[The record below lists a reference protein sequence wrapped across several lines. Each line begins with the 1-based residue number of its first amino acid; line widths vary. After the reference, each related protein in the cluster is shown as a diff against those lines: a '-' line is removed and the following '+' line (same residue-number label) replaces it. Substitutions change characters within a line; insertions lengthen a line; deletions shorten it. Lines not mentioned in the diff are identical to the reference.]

1 MTKARYIARP
11 IHTSGAPRTSPR
23 ESDKQK
29 PQISKEELGKITPR
43 LTDPKKESCK
53 SAKLQASILM
63 HLSHTYP
70 GAHITAILKREK
82 PPGDP
87 QSTSSSVKPPPKP
100 PPAKHTSND
109 DSDDDFASSR
119 PAGLKPRA
127 KGTNVQC
134 HSQTNTVH
142 SLSSQTKAQAGRRL
156 RRRFCSHKTQSKWRR
171 QC

>member
-70 GAHITAILKREK
+70 GPHITAILKRGK
-82 PPGDP
+82 PPEDP

-100 PPAKHTSND
+100 PPAKHMSDTGSGFKTPTST
-109 DSDDDFASSR
+109 
-119 PAGLKPRA
+119 PARA
-127 KGTNVQC
+127 RGTNVQC
-134 HSQTNTVH
+134 HSQTNTFH
-142 SLSSQTKAQAGRRL
+142 SFTRQTTTQATTRKAHVERRL
-156 RRRFCSHKTQSKWRR
+156 RRRVSSIYTS
-171 QC
+171 